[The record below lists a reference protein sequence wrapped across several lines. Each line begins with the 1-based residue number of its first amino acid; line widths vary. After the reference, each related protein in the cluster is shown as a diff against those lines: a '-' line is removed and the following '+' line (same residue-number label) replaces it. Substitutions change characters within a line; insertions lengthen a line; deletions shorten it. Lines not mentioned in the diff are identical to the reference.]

1 MNTEISSNIPSP
13 VHYNNSISASRPGS
27 LGLGSLGTGYQS
39 SNSLRSIGAVIR
51 GLPALEE
58 LEPIFSKLRGAGLI
72 LATLSY
78 GLGVRIT
85 ELRSVRVRDVNL
97 SSGLIRIEG
106 GVRAIPLLM
115 IDDLREYIHERLC
128 GSEASLTVSK
138 REQRLFGDE
147 AFESLLEQLSVF
159 HPMGGSQELG
169 AQGLMERC
177 FNRIFRIL
185 AWRHARAAVRSGTKV
200 RSPLELFDKG
210 PRIVRRGRLGSVD
223 QYYLWRTVYPAAGC

>member
-1 MNTEISSNIPSP
+1 MNTEISSNISSLE
-13 VHYNNSISASRPGS
+13 HYNNSISAPRVGS
-27 LGLGSLGTGYQS
+27 LS

-58 LEPIFSKLRGAGLI
+58 LEPIFSKLRGTGLI

-106 GVRAIPLLM
+106 GVRAIPLLLV
-115 IDDLREYIHERLC
+115 DDLREYIHERLC

-159 HPMGGSQELG
+159 HPMRGSQELE

-185 AWRHARAAVRSGTKV
+185 AWRHARAAVRSGTKL

>member
-1 MNTEISSNIPSP
+1 MNTEISSNISSLE
-13 VHYNNSISASRPGS
+13 HYNNSISATRPGYLSSNS
-27 LGLGSLGTGYQS
+27 LS

-58 LEPIFSKLRGAGLI
+58 LEPIFSKLRGTGLI

-106 GVRAIPLLM
+106 GVRAIPLLLV
-115 IDDLREYIHERLC
+115 DDLREYIHERLC

-159 HPMGGSQELG
+159 HPMRGSQELG